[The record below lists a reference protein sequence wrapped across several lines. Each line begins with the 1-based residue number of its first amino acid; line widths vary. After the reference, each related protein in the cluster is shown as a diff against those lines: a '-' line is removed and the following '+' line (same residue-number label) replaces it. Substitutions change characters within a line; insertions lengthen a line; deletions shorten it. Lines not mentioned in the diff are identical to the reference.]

1 MNIVDLFLVTYK
13 HFKPFVVLLFS
24 ECLLSSWLHRRIVL
38 LVLVSNPLEFQVLI
52 TFCHQIFF
60 SATFK
65 IDHPTLPL
73 KPLAHICAWG
83 CSTYSIDLRILLFQ
97 SLRSLCCC

>member
-60 SATFK
+60 
-65 IDHPTLPL
+65 LPL
-73 KPLAHICAWG
+73 SKLIIPRCHLNLWPIFVLGAVLHI
-83 CSTYSIDLRILLFQ
+83 L
-97 SLRSLCCC
+97 